1 MKLEIPDFVGL
12 QYNGYSNNNM
22 WYGPLSEDLED
33 GHRDDTGGHEGLV
46 HIQPRQVQQV
56 CN

>member
-1 MKLEIPDFVGL
+1 
-12 QYNGYSNNNM
+12 M
-22 WYGPLSEDLED
+22 WHGPLSEDLED

-46 HIQPRQVQQV
+46 HVQPRQVQQV